1 MIERKELE
9 RLLKAYI
16 EKNFEGEVK
25 TRPPRFGFFGILG
38 SVDREDTASYGSSTC
53 AERRTLP
60 ELDKMDFR
68 AEGETFSEMLV
79 RLIEESGEKN
89 SAVYNRANIDRRH
102 FSKIVNHVDY
112 KPTKETVLAFAL
124 ALRLDFDGT
133 RKLLDSAGFTLTNSI
148 LSDVIVSFFI
158 EYKIFDLNLTNAIL
172 YKYDLPLLGG

>member
-25 TRPPRFGFFGILG
+25 TRPPRFGVFYLLSPIEH
-38 SVDREDTASYGSSTC
+38 EDSTSYGSSPC
-53 AERRTLP
+53 AERSPLP

-158 EYKIFDLNLTNAIL
+158 EYKIFDVKLTNEIL